1 MDKTKLVTLKAN
13 VPQLEYVSISDIKM
27 KYNVSGEEAQEMLDE
42 LIHSGMVEP
51 FSFDGAHFKVKH

>member
-42 LIHSGMVEP
+42 LIQSGMVEP